1 MSVRFAP
8 VLLAAL
14 VGAGCLSDPGPSP
27 PDRAALRAEWV
38 AWRAERDSLFA
49 SPGSPLPPPSR
60 ADFDGLPYYPYDS
73 LRAVTAAFVPR
84 TTQDTVRFPTTTAEL
99 RPFVAAG
106 HLTFVMDGAPRQL
119 AVFQSV
125 GAAPRLFL
133 PFRDATSG
141 QATYGAGRYID
152 LDLEPS
158 GRYALDFN
166 RSYNPYCAYD
176 PAYSCP
182 LPPAENTMT
191 LSLGAGELH
200 REK

>member
-1 MSVRFAP
+1 MSARP
-8 VLLAAL
+8 LVLLAL
-14 VGAGCLSDPGPSP
+14 LTAGCLAEGGPPP
-27 PDRAALRAEWV
+27 PDRAALRAEWA

-49 SPGSPLPPPSR
+49 SAGSPLPPPAR
-60 ADFDGLPYYPYDS
+60 AAFDGLPYYPYDS
-73 LRAVTAAFVPR
+73 LRAVTASFVPR
-84 TTQDTVRFPTTTAEL
+84 TSQDTVRFPTTTAEL

-106 HLTFVMDGAPRQL
+106 HLTFVMDGAPRRL

-125 GAAPRLFL
+125 GGAPRLFL

-141 QATYGAGRYID
+141 EATYGAGRYID
-152 LDLEPS
+152 LDLNPS

-166 RSYNPYCAYD
+166 RAYNPYCAYD

-182 LPPAENTMT
+182 LPPAENTLT

-200 REK
+200 